1 MSAIAGGGLTR
12 EVGEI
17 FYKQLKDSEKL
28 DDAGYVLEELVES
41 STSKVKACTAS
52 GIPYAINYRST
63 RDPHDL
69 NFPNTVQLTGTQ
81 IGAKGIAVVREGW
94 AKLKVVNNNSAI
106 VVGDP
111 IKVSATAGKVDKFT
125 PTAIGATNSGDVSA
139 AIKTRIKEVRTVVGF
154 AEENVAAGSSSAP
167 GADKVLVKLCIGAV
181 GINA

>member
-1 MSAIAGGGLTR
+1 MTAIAGGGLTR

-17 FYKQLKDSEKL
+17 FYKQLKATETIN
-28 DDAGYVLEELVES
+28 DAGYVLEELVES

-69 NFPNTVQLTGTQ
+69 NFPNSVFLTGTL
-81 IGAKGIAVVREGW
+81 IGEKGIPVVREGW
-94 AKLKVVNNNSAI
+94 AKLKVVGDNAAI

-111 IKVSATAGKVDKFT
+111 IKVSATAGKVDKFV
-125 PTAIGATNSGDVSA
+125 PTAVGATNSGDVST
-139 AIKTRIKEVRTVVGF
+139 AIKTRIKECRTVVGF
-154 AEENVAAGSSSAP
+154 AEEAVAAGSGGAA
-167 GADKVLVKLCIGAV
+167 GADKVLVKLCIGAI